1 MHAKRDSVVVSKL
14 YLLKDSMYKNAK
26 EKKKGK
32 TEKEKAKGENGKQR
46 KEKEIEK
53 IGFLGETQTRL
64 ERYI

>member
-14 YLLKDSMYKNAK
+14 YLLKDSMYKMLR
-26 EKKKGK
+26 KKKGK

-53 IGFLGETQTRL
+53 K
-64 ERYI
+64 